1 MNLKTLL
8 APAPVFGLML
18 ILGFPPAPLLAQ
30 QELSAVLN
38 QTNQL
43 FGAGNYDAALIQA
56 QKLEA
61 GVKTR
66 GANHPNYEIALN
78 QPLRIYA
85 ALGRY
90 ANAESAATRA
100 RNPSEGARTG

>member
-1 MNLKTLL
+1 MQHVPAIYIAHFRADPREPRLNLKTLL

-30 QELSAVLN
+30 QELNAVLN

-66 GANHPNYEIALN
+66 GANHPTTRSRSISC
-78 QPLRIYA
+78 
-85 ALGRY
+85 
-90 ANAESAATRA
+90 SAYTR
-100 RNPSEGARTG
+100 R